1 MSTSAPTLESKN
13 GRIQYA
19 PTKNNDKSQAVA
31 WVLYHFGN
39 AGFPAVVA
47 AAIFNTYFVTV
58 VAPGAGYDKG
68 TSTLLWT
75 LAVGLSN
82 FLVVISA
89 PLLGTLCDYSAAKKG
104 VLLAATLG
112 CIILTS
118 LLFFTGPGTVALSFS
133 LIALSYFM
141 FSTGENFLA
150 SFLPEICTTENMGRV
165 SGWGCTISHLGGL
178 VILLVCQAYVTYAQA
193 QGQQAADYIPMT
205 ALFVAINYAIFGLP
219 FFAVVKEHAKAKQLP
234 QGQTYWSLSTHRLI
248 ETFSHARKF
257 QDLFRL
263 LTTVLLYTCGTSTV
277 VVLASVFAHEVMGFS
292 VSDAITLFV
301 VINLTAT
308 GGAYVFGEIQD
319 RVGSKPTLVMALSLW
334 LLSVLTLTFSPDRT
348 VFWIAASL
356 AGAANGG
363 SFTAGRATVGLLT
376 PQGRAGEFFGLWG
389 LACKT
394 AAIIGPISYGLMAYV
409 TGGNHRLAIL
419 CTCLFFG
426 VALALTTTIN
436 MKRGQEAAKVS

>member
-1 MSTSAPTLESKN
+1 MSTSAPIMEMTRKSPPEN
-13 GRIQYA
+13 
-19 PTKNNDKSQAVA
+19 TKAQAIA

-39 AGFPAVVA
+39 AGYPAVVA

-82 FLVVISA
+82 FLVVASA
-89 PLLGTLCDYSAAKKG
+89 PLLGALCDYSAAKKA
-104 VLLAATLG
+104 VLFTATIG

-118 LLFFTGPGTVALSFS
+118 LLFFTGPGAVPLAFL
-133 LIALSYFM
+133 LITLSYFM

-150 SFLPEICTTENMGRV
+150 SFLPEICTSENMGRV
-165 SGWGCTISHLGGL
+165 SGWGCTISHLGAL
-178 VILLVCQAYVTYAQA
+178 VILLVCQAYVSWAQA
-193 QGQQAADYIPMT
+193 AGQQPAEYIPLT
-205 ALFVAINYAIFGLP
+205 ALFVSINYAIFGLP
-219 FFAVVKEHAKAKQLP
+219 FFAVVKEHAIAKALP
-234 QGQTYWSLSTHRLI
+234 TGQTYWSIGTHRLM
-248 ETFSHARKF
+248 ETLKEAPKF

-263 LTTVLLYTCGTSTV
+263 LLTVLLYTCGTSTV

-292 VSDAITLFV
+292 IADSITLFV

-319 RVGSKPTLVMALSLW
+319 RLGSKQTLIMALSLW

-348 VFWIAASL
+348 VFWIAAAL

-376 PQGRAGEFFGLWG
+376 PAGRAGEFFGLWG

-394 AAIIGPISYGLMAYV
+394 AAIIGPISYGLMAYA
-409 TGGNHRLAIL
+409 TGGNHRLAIF
-419 CTCLFFG
+419 CTCLFFSA
-426 VALALTTTIN
+426 ALILSTTIN
-436 MKRGQEAAKVS
+436 MQRGQNAASQPS

>member
-1 MSTSAPTLESKN
+1 MSTSAPTMEKPATTTSP
-13 GRIQYA
+13 G
-19 PTKNNDKSQAVA
+19 NNKSQAIA

-39 AGFPAVVA
+39 SGYPAVVA
-47 AAIFNTYFVTV
+47 AAIFNTFFVTV
-58 VAPGAGYDKG
+58 IAKGAGFDKG

-82 FLVVISA
+82 LLVVVSA
-89 PLLGTLCDYSAAKKG
+89 PLLGALCDYSAAKKS
-104 VLLAATLG
+104 VLFGATIG

-118 LLFFTGPGTVALSFS
+118 LLFFTGPGSIVLAFAL
-133 LIALSYFM
+133 ITLSYFM

-150 SFLPEICTTENMGRV
+150 SFLPEICTSENMGRV
-165 SGWGCTISHLGGL
+165 SGWGCTISHLGAL
-178 VILLVCQAYVTYAQA
+178 IILMACKAYVDWAQA
-193 QGQQAADYIPMT
+193 AGQQPAEYIPMT
-205 ALFVAINYAIFGLP
+205 AVLVAINYAVFGLP
-219 FFAVVKEHAKAKQLP
+219 FFAFVKEHAKPKTLP
-234 QGQTYWSLSTHRLI
+234 AGQTYWSIGTHRLM
-248 ETFSHARKF
+248 ETLKDAPKF

-263 LTTVLLYTCGTSTV
+263 LLTVMMYTCGTSTV

-292 VSDAITLFV
+292 VSDAIMLFI

-319 RVGSKPTLVMALSLW
+319 RVGSKQTLLIALSLW

-348 VFWIAASL
+348 IFWIAASL

-376 PQGRAGEFFGLWG
+376 PEGRAGEFFGLWG

-394 AAIIGPISYGLMAYV
+394 AAIIGPISYGLMAYA
-409 TGGNHRLAIL
+409 TGGNHRLAIF
-419 CTCLFFG
+419 CTCIFFG
-426 VALALTTTIN
+426 VALALATTIN
-436 MKRGQEAAKVS
+436 MKRGQEAARQS